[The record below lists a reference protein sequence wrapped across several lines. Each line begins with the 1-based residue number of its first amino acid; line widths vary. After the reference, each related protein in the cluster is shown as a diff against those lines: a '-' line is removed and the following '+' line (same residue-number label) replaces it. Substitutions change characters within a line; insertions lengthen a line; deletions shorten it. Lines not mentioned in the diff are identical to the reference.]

1 MITDHLSRATFRKIR
16 CDGGSPCTNCTR
28 GHRCCDYTPI
38 SATESSQ
45 ASRARKMAQ
54 VLKDSMPE
62 PSVMVRPVTAS
73 SSGHSELTRPEGD
86 FAFGINDNAR
96 HRLSR
101 PALNHTRSVPAVS
114 INVPSVLKTDNS
126 HRMPATSHSHSHSLS
141 VGEVPS
147 APLPYIHRSSSSE
160 SLDYVSNIQ
169 YQRPQIHHSRSGF
182 AAVGPIS
189 PPYTPSEKGHSAH
202 YAPSM
207 IDISA
212 TPDLITPVSGFHHF
226 DNHHQASGPY
236 TPGYPTR
243 SDSTSAHKTSHSV
256 HGLLS
261 PNTYIHGNG
270 HRGAPSM
277 SAPVS
282 PVNAGGIRRHFG
294 GHQQMYP
301 GPHAPTSTYAS
312 QGSGSALVG
321 LGIVMPNNESDLFNG
336 LRA

>member
-1 MITDHLSRATFRKIR
+1 
-16 CDGGSPCTNCTR
+16 
-28 GHRCCDYTPI
+28 
-38 SATESSQ
+38 
-45 ASRARKMAQ
+45 MAQ

-62 PSVMVRPVTAS
+62 PSVLVRPVTAS
-73 SSGHSELTRPEGD
+73 SSAHSEVARPEGD
-86 FAFGINDNAR
+86 FAFGIDENTR

-101 PALNHTRSVPAVS
+101 PVLNHTRSVPAVS
-114 INVPSVLKTDNS
+114 MNIPSVLKTDHS
-126 HRMPATSHSHSHSLS
+126 YRMPTTSHSHSLS
-141 VGEVPS
+141 AD
-147 APLPYIHRSSSSE
+147 APAAPFSYQTHRSSSSE
-160 SLDYVSNIQ
+160 SLDYVSNLQ

-182 AAVGPIS
+182 AAIGPVS
-189 PPYTPSEKGHSAH
+189 PPYTPSEKGHSVH

-212 TPDLITPVSGFHHF
+212 TPDLVTPVSGYHQF
-226 DNHHQASGPY
+226 DNQHQASGPY

-243 SDSTSAHKTSHSV
+243 SESTTAHKTSHSV

-282 PVNAGGIRRHFG
+282 PVNHSGARRHFG

-301 GPHAPTSTYAS
+301 GPHAPTSTFVS
-312 QGSGSALVG
+312 QGSEGGLVG
-321 LGIVMPNNESDLFNG
+321 LGIVMPTGESDLFNG